1 MTFECAPA
9 GKAGDPSLTLV
20 DSEARPRDLG
30 ESRPGA
36 SGPLLSVED
45 LHVQFVTS
53 RGVVRAVEGISY
65 TVNRG
70 ETVAIV
76 GESGCGKSVSSLAIM
91 RLLPRA
97 TARITRGRIM
107 LGDRNLLELSDD
119 DMRAVRGR
127 EVSMIFQEPMTSLNP
142 VLPIGLQ
149 IMEPLF
155 MHLKMSNEEAR
166 ARAVELLELVGI
178 TDAQRRLDQ
187 YPHQF
192 SGGMRQRVMIAI
204 GLACNPKLI
213 IADEPTTALD
223 VTIQAQI
230 LELMKELSRR
240 LGIALVIIT
249 HNLGIVARY
258 ADRVNV
264 MYAAKIIEQGTADDV
279 FLNPA
284 HPYASGL
291 MRSVPRLD
299 EPRGA
304 RLETIEGLPPDLLSP
319 PPGCRFAPRC
329 PHRIEICGQPI
340 ELRKVDETH
349 AAACHRVEEM
359 VAGKLTT
366 PPQSSLHHAADAVDR
381 SRVILEVD
389 RMKKHFSVK
398 LKRKGL
404 WSQETA
410 TVRAV
415 DDISF
420 TISPGETLGLV
431 GESGCGKTTVGRV
444 VLKLENPTAGAIRF
458 EGVDIAGLKAGE
470 MRDLRRKIQVIF
482 QDPYSSLN
490 PRMTVGEIIGEPL
503 HVYKLAPDAKRAR
516 ERVAELLQQVGLF
529 PYMAERYP
537 HELSGG
543 QRQRVGIARA
553 LALEPTFIVCDEPVS
568 ALDVS
573 IQGQIINLLEDL
585 QARLGLSYLF
595 IAHDLAVVRHISDR
609 VAVMYLGRVM
619 ELADR
624 DELYARPMHP
634 YTQALLDAAPIPDPK
649 VERTRAPRAL
659 RGEIPSP
666 LTPPSGCVFHTRCP
680 IAEDVC
686 RREIPLTR
694 ELKSGHIVACHKA

>member
-1 MTFECAPA
+1 MDARLKQDFRTEAAP
-9 GKAGDPSLTLV
+9 T
-20 DSEARPRDLG
+20 
-30 ESRPGA
+30 
-36 SGPLLSVED
+36 LLSVED
-45 LHVQFVTS
+45 LHVQFSTS
-53 RGVVRAVEGISY
+53 RGIVRAVEGISY

-70 ETVAIV
+70 EVVAIV

-97 TARITRGRIM
+97 TARIARGRIM
-107 LGDRNLLELSDD
+107 LDGRNLLDLDD
-119 DMRAVRGR
+119 EEMREVRGR
-127 EVSMIFQEPMTSLNP
+127 DVSMIFQEPMTSLNP

-155 MHLKMSNEEAR
+155 IHLKMSETEAR
-166 ARAVELLELVGI
+166 ARAIELLELVGI

-230 LELMKELSRR
+230 LELMKDLSRR
-240 LGIALVIIT
+240 LGIALIVIT

-264 MYAAKIIEQGTADDV
+264 MYAAKIIEQGTADDI
-279 FLNPA
+279 FLKSA
-284 HPYASGL
+284 HPYTVGL

-299 EPRGA
+299 EPRGT
-304 RLETIEGLPPDLLSP
+304 RLETIEGLPPDLLAP
-319 PPGCRFAPRC
+319 PVGCRFAPRC
-329 PHRIEICGQPI
+329 PHRIDVCGQPI
-340 ELRKVDETH
+340 ELRKIDSGH
-349 AAACHRVEEM
+349 GAACHRVAEM
-359 VAGKLTT
+359 SAGKLRTA
-366 PPQSSLHHAADAVDR
+366 PLRNLHHAAEAIDR
-381 SRVILEVD
+381 TRTILEVENL
-389 RMKKHFSVK
+389 KKHFSVK
-398 LKRKGL
+398 LHRKGL
-404 WSQETA
+404 FSSETA
-410 TVRAV
+410 TVKAV

-420 TISPGETLGLV
+420 AISPGETLGLV

-444 VLKLENPTAGAIRF
+444 ILKLDDPTAGTIRF
-458 EGVDIAGLKAGE
+458 DDVDLGRVKSGA
-470 MRDLRRKIQVIF
+470 MRELRRRIQVIF

-503 HVYKLAPDAKRAR
+503 HVYKLVPDAKRAS

-609 VAVMYLGRVM
+609 VAVMYLGRIM

-624 DELYARPMHP
+624 DELYARPLHP
-634 YTQALLDAAPIPDPK
+634 YTKALLDAAPIPDPK
-649 VERTRAPRAL
+649 VERSRAPRAL

-666 LTPPSGCVFHTRCP
+666 LTPPTGCVFHTRCP
-680 IAEDVC
+680 VAEEIC
-686 RREIPLTR
+686 RREIPRVR
-694 ELKSGHIVACHKA
+694 ELQAGHLVACHKA

>member
-1 MTFECAPA
+1 MDALPER
-9 GKAGDPSLTLV
+9 GIR
-20 DSEARPRDLG
+20 SEASPT
-30 ESRPGA
+30 
-36 SGPLLSVED
+36 LLSVED
-45 LHVQFVTS
+45 LHVQFTTS

-70 ETVAIV
+70 EVVAIV

-97 TARITRGRIM
+97 TAKIPRGRI
-107 LGDRNLLELSDD
+107 LLDGRNLLELSDD

-142 VLPIGLQ
+142 VLPVGLQ

-155 MHLKMSNEEAR
+155 IHLKMTEEQAR
-166 ARAVELLELVGI
+166 ARAIELLGLVGI
-178 TDAQRRLDQ
+178 TDAKRRLDQ

-230 LELMKELSRR
+230 LELMKDLSRR

-264 MYAAKIIEQGTADDV
+264 MYAAKIIEQGTADEI
-279 FLNPA
+279 FLKSA
-284 HPYASGL
+284 HPYTVGL

-299 EPRGA
+299 EPRGT
-304 RLETIEGLPPDLLSP
+304 RLETIEGLPPDLLAP
-319 PPGCRFAPRC
+319 PAGCRFAPRC
-329 PHRIEICGQPI
+329 PHRIEICSQPI
-340 ELRKVDETH
+340 ELRKVISEH
-349 AAACHRVEEM
+349 SAACHRVEEM
-359 VAGKLTT
+359 IAGKLTL
-366 PPQSSLHHAADAVDR
+366 PQQRSLHHAADAIDHGRSILDVDH
-381 SRVILEVD
+381 L
-389 RMKKHFSVK
+389 KKYFSVK
-398 LKRKGL
+398 LQRGGL
-404 WSQETA
+404 FSSETA

-420 TISPGETLGLV
+420 AISPGETLGLV

-444 VLKLENPTAGAIRF
+444 VLKLDDATAGTIRF
-458 EGVDIAGLKAGE
+458 NGVDIAGLRSGE

-490 PRMTVGEIIGEPL
+490 PRMTVGEVIGEPL
-503 HVYKLAPDAKRAR
+503 HVYKLVPDQKRVE

-609 VAVMYLGRVM
+609 VAVMYLGRIM

-624 DELYARPMHP
+624 DELYARPLHP
-634 YTQALLDAAPIPDPK
+634 YTKALLDAAPIPDPK
-649 VERTRAPRAL
+649 VERSRAPRAL

-686 RREIPLTR
+686 RREIPQVR
-694 ELKSGHIVACHKA
+694 ELQPGHVVACHKA

>member
-1 MTFECAPA
+1 M
-9 GKAGDPSLTLV
+9 D
-20 DSEARPRDLG
+20 ARPELS
-30 ESRPGA
+30 SRAGTTPA
-36 SGPLLSVED
+36 LLEVEN
-45 LHVQFVTS
+45 LHVHFVTS

-91 RLLPRA
+91 QLLAKPA
-97 TARITRGRIM
+97 GRIVHGRI
-107 LGDRNLLELSDD
+107 LLEGRNLLDLTDEE
-119 DMRAVRGR
+119 MRKVRGR
-127 EVSMIFQEPMTSLNP
+127 DISMIFQEPMSSLNP

-155 MHLKMSNEEAR
+155 IHLGMNEEEAR

-178 TDAQRRLDQ
+178 TDAKRRLDQ

-204 GLACNPKLI
+204 ALACNPKLI

-240 LGIALVIIT
+240 LGIALVLIT

-264 MYAAKIIEQGTADDV
+264 MYAANFIEKGTADEI
-279 FLNPA
+279 FLKPA
-284 HPYASGL
+284 HPYTIGL

-299 EPRGA
+299 EPRGR
-304 RLETIEGLPPDLLSP
+304 RLETIEGLPPDLLAP
-319 PPGCRFAPRC
+319 PVGCRFAPRC
-329 PHRIEICGQPI
+329 PHRIEKCARPI
-340 ELRKVDETH
+340 VLRDVGGGHLT
-349 AAACHRVEEM
+349 ACHRADEV
-359 VAGKLTT
+359 VAGKLVTA
-366 PPQSSLHHAADAVDR
+366 PPPAPPRIVQPQAHVAPL
-381 SRVILEVD
+381 LEVD
-389 RMKKHFSVK
+389 RLRKYFHVKIAGGGLFS
-398 LKRKGL
+398 
-404 WSQETA
+404 SETA
-410 TVRAV
+410 TIRAV
-415 DDISF
+415 EDLSLSIA
-420 TISPGETLGLV
+420 PGETLGLV
-431 GESGCGKTTVGRV
+431 GESGCGKTTVGRL
-444 VLKLENPTAGAIRF
+444 VLKLEEATAGAIRF
-458 EGVDIAGLKAGE
+458 NGIDITHRSLRG
-470 MRDLRRKIQVIF
+470 MRELRRRIQVIF

-503 HVYKLAPDAKRAR
+503 WVYRIVANATRRK
-516 ERVAELLQQVGLF
+516 ERITELLNQVGLF

-553 LALEPTFIVCDEPVS
+553 LALEPNFIVCDEPVS

-573 IQGQIINLLEDL
+573 IQGQIMNLLEDL
-585 QARLGLSYLF
+585 QARLGLTYLF

-609 VAVMYLGRVM
+609 VAVMYLGRLM

-624 DELYARPMHP
+624 DELYRTPLHP
-634 YTQALLDAAPIPDPK
+634 YTRALLDAAPIPDPR
-649 VERTRAPRAL
+649 VERARAPRAL

-680 IAEDVC
+680 LADDFC
-686 RREIPLTR
+686 RREIPLVR
-694 ELKSGHIVACHKA
+694 ELQPGHYVACHKA